1 MLICIKEIVMRALI
15 ESKKFSNLVIA
26 VIVINGSVLGLQTY
40 HELPSIVLKYLSL
53 IDSFCLVFFVVEL
66 AVKLTVYR
74 GQFFRESWNI
84 FDFAVVFVA
93 LIPAA
98 GPLSILR
105 AFRILRVLRLVS
117 SVQSFRRVV
126 ASLFIALPGAG
137 AVSGILAII
146 FYVSSVI
153 STSLFGAAFPEWFGT
168 LGSSMYSLFQIMTLE
183 SWSMGIVRPV
193 MVVYPNAWIFF
204 ISFITITSFTVLNLF
219 IGIIVDAIET
229 VKEQETNSLKR
240 EEESQAIVS
249 ELQKDLEA
257 AHKKL
262 DQIIIQTL
270 KSR

>member
-1 MLICIKEIVMRALI
+1 MVLRAFI
-15 ESKKFSNLVIA
+15 ESSMFTRLVIA
-26 VIVINGSVLGLQTY
+26 VIVINGFILGLQTY
-40 HELPSIVLKYLSL
+40 QGLPSIVLTSLSW

-66 AVKLTVYR
+66 VVKLAVYR
-74 GQFFRESWNI
+74 GKFFEESWNI
-84 FDFAVVFVA
+84 FDLVVVLVA

-137 AVSGILAII
+137 AVFGILAII

-204 ISFITITSFTVLNLF
+204 VSFITITSFTVLNLF

-270 KSR
+270 NSR